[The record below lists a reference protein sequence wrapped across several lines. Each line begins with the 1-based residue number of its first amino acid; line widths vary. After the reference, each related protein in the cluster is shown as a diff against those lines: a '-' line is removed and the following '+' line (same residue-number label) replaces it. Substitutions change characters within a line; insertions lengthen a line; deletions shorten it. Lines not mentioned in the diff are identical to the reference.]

1 MDLIKFKY
9 NNFLSSIDS
18 NEYDKLFNSVSK
30 NINIKNKIKSIPFL
44 REVYNDQEI
53 VKIKKLC
60 ETYNKFNNYC
70 ILGTGGSILGFQTL
84 FGLNQ
89 VKKNKKFYF
98 FYDIDPVFF
107 EKKINNINLSET
119 CFIIISKSGSTPET
133 MGQFGAILKKFEDL
147 NIMSLI
153 EKNFVIITEKKDSPL
168 RSIAKKFN
176 IDSLIHDKDIGGR
189 FSVFSNVALFPASLA
204 GIDINIFKQGGRNYL
219 ENFLDNNFDDPYKG
233 AVLFHL
239 LYRLYKININVIFTY
254 SDSLLNFGKW
264 YCQLWAES
272 LGKKGIGST
281 PVHSV
286 GTFDQH
292 SQLQLYLDGPKDKF
306 FTCIKT
312 DHLNKG
318 PIMHESILNESGLNY
333 IAGKRMGDL
342 MEAEQNSTI
351 ETLINNKL
359 FVREIMMK
367 EINIESLGSLMMYFF
382 IETIIAGEILGINIF
397 NQPAVEDGKVLTKKI
412 LK

>member
-189 FSVFSNVALFPASLA
+189 
-204 GIDINIFKQGGRNYL
+204 
-219 ENFLDNNFDDPYKG
+219 
-233 AVLFHL
+233 
-239 LYRLYKININVIFTY
+239 
-254 SDSLLNFGKW
+254 
-264 YCQLWAES
+264 
-272 LGKKGIGST
+272 
-281 PVHSV
+281 
-286 GTFDQH
+286 
-292 SQLQLYLDGPKDKF
+292 
-306 FTCIKT
+306 
-312 DHLNKG
+312 
-318 PIMHESILNESGLNY
+318 
-333 IAGKRMGDL
+333 
-342 MEAEQNSTI
+342 
-351 ETLINNKL
+351 
-359 FVREIMMK
+359 
-367 EINIESLGSLMMYFF
+367 
-382 IETIIAGEILGINIF
+382 
-397 NQPAVEDGKVLTKKI
+397 
-412 LK
+412 